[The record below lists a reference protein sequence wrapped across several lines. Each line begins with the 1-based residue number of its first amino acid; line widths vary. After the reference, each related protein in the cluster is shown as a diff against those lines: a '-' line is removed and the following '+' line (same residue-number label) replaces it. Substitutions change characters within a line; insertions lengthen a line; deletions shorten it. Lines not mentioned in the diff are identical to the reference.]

1 MVAAYARLGQ
11 TASIALEL
19 GKCGRLNTLLGALVN
34 NPVRVPTCRWQ
45 KTSRLRTS
53 RRPHGSDLMPAYR
66 DE

>member
-34 NPVRVPTCRWQ
+34 TGRM
-45 KTSRLRTS
+45 
-53 RRPHGSDLMPAYR
+53 PHEVLVQLG
-66 DE
+66 